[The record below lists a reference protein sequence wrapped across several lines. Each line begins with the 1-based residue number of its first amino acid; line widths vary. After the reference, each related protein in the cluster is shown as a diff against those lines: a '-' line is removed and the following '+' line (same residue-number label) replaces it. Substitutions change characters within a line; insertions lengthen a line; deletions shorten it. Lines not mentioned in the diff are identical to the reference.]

1 MKMKALII
9 TANEFEDM
17 ELYYPFYR
25 LMEQG
30 WDVTISAPK
39 MGTMSGK
46 HGYHMPVDEVFSEV
60 NPEEYDLLVIP
71 GGKAPEEMRLNVD
84 ALSIVEHFFRKN
96 KPVASIC
103 HGVQI
108 LISAGKAKGRTA
120 TCWKGVKDDFLAAGG
135 NYIDS
140 EVVVDGNLVTSRM
153 PDDLPAFM
161 KETLRVSAEIAKAGG
176 KRKAA

>member
-1 MKMKALII
+1 MKALII

-25 LMEQG
+25 LKELG
-30 WDVTISAPK
+30 WDVTVSAPQ

-46 HGYHMPVDEVFSEV
+46 HGYSMPVDDVFSEV
-60 NPEEYDLLVIP
+60 NPEEYDLLLIP
-71 GGKAPEEMRLNVD
+71 GGKAPEEVRQSPD
-84 ALSIVEHFFRKN
+84 AIKIVNHFFSKN

-103 HGVQI
+103 HGVQV
-108 LISAGKAKGRTA
+108 LISAGKAKGRSA
-120 TCWKGVKDDFLAAGG
+120 TCWKGVKDDLIAAGG
-135 NYIDS
+135 MYVDT

-161 KETLRVSAEIAKAGG
+161 KEVLKITSALAKAGD